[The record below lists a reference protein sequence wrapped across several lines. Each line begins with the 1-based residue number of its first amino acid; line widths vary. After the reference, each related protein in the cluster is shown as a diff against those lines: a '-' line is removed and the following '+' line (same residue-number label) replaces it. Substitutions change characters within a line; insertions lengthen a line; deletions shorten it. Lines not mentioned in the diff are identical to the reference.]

1 MSYIRRKSNNPMY
14 DVLIAK
20 HCMTGKMW
28 RKRVAETHQMTY
40 MIRRPT
46 VNTEFVEI
54 SETNNLEFIEEI
66 KAIYKYYTTIIQN
79 KHDCSKVC
87 KYIIYQIVILSKL

>member
-1 MSYIRRKSNNPMY
+1 MSYIRRKSNNLMY
-14 DVLIAK
+14 EVLIAK
-20 HCMTGKMW
+20 YGMTVKGR
-28 RKRVAETHQMTY
+28 RKRVAETHEMTY

-66 KAIYKYYTTIIQN
+66 LLL
-79 KHDCSKVC
+79 
-87 KYIIYQIVILSKL
+87 ILLL